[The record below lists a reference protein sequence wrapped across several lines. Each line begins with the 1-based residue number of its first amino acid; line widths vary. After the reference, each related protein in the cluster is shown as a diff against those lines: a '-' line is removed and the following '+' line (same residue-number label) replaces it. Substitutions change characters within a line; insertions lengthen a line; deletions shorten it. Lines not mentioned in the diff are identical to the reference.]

1 MKVTVENKKGLQ
13 KDLKVFID
21 KNTISGYLDE
31 KYEEIR
37 KDVVLKGFRP
47 GKVPTEILKRQFG
60 KAVYGEVI
68 DKVLKDSTT
77 KALEENKIKPA
88 GQPKID
94 LKSFGEG
101 KDLEYIISVTE
112 LPNIDVS
119 SITKLKVDEYE
130 VKIDAK
136 ETDKR
141 IEQIAKSQN
150 NFKAA
155 EDSYISK
162 NNDLV
167 VFDYKA
173 TVDGNDFEGNEG
185 KNTQLVL
192 GKDLFIKG
200 FDKQLEGVK
209 KNDTKKVEVNLPENF
224 PKKEL
229 VNKKAIFECKINEVK
244 KPEEVKINDDFAK
257 TLGAKDL
264 NNLKELISK
273 QINDEFKNSLDLI
286 SKRQVLEQIEKQKI
300 DDLPQNLIDQE
311 VQILSHGMK
320 EDELKK
326 NKKSLEDQA
335 QKRIKTGLILNAFGE
350 KNNIK
355 VSQDEVNA
363 EIQKQLRMMPGQE
376 KMVKEYYEK
385 NPSAIDGIRGSIYE
399 EKIIDQIK
407 KTAKVNKKQ
416 ISKDEAEKIL
426 KAENEKNL
434 KEQEKLAKHNHDH
447 DHDHDHDGDHDHD
460 HADHDGHDHSAHEH
474 PEHGLNGGHMVKLE
488 DGSEIEVALNKEDD
502 AFAIFPATPADVSS
516 IKMISKVGEEETTYE
531 FAASESE
538 DSAGAFLLTSPELA
552 TAVRMGDTVEVTLVV
567 ETKDGS
573 TSAKYQHHE
582 H

>member
-21 KNTISGYLDE
+21 KKTISGYMDE
-31 KYEEIR
+31 KYDEIR

-68 DKVLKDSTT
+68 DKVLKDTTT

-101 KDLEYIISVTE
+101 KDLEYIITVTE

-119 SITKLKVDEYE
+119 SINNIKVDDYE
-130 VKIDAK
+130 VKIDNT

-141 IEQIAKSQN
+141 IDQIAKSQN
-150 NFKAA
+150 NFKEVDEKYAA
-155 EDSYISK
+155 K
-162 NNDLV
+162 TKDLV
-167 VFDYKA
+167 AFDYKA
-173 TVDGNDFEGNEG
+173 TVDGNNFEGNEG

-229 VNKKAIFECKINEVK
+229 INKKAVFDCKINSVK
-244 KPEEVKINDDFAK
+244 TPEDVKINDDFAK
-257 TLGAKDL
+257 TLGATDL

-286 SKRQVLEQIEKQKI
+286 SKKQILEQIEKQKL
-300 DDLPQNLIDQE
+300 DDLPQNLIEQE
-311 VQILSHGMK
+311 VQILSQGMK

-326 NKKSLEDQA
+326 NKKSLEEQA

-363 EIQKQLRMMPGQE
+363 EIQKQFRMMPGQE

-399 EKIIDQIK
+399 EKIINEIK
-407 KTAKVNKKQ
+407 KSAKVNKKQ

-434 KEQEKLAKHNHDH
+434 KEQEKLAKQSTD
-447 DHDHDHDGDHDHD
+447 
-460 HADHDGHDHSAHEH
+460 EKKTK
-474 PEHGLNGGHMVKLE
+474 VKE
-488 DGSEIEVALNKEDD
+488 NKETVSKK
-502 AFAIFPATPADVSS
+502 PKTPAKKKVQAKKVS
-516 IKMISKVGEEETTYE
+516 KK
-531 FAASESE
+531 
-538 DSAGAFLLTSPELA
+538 
-552 TAVRMGDTVEVTLVV
+552 
-567 ETKDGS
+567 
-573 TSAKYQHHE
+573 
-582 H
+582 

>member
-119 SITKLKVDEYE
+119 SITKLKVDEYV
-130 VKIDAK
+130 VKIDTK

-173 TVDGNDFEGNEG
+173 TVDGNYFEGNEG

-300 DDLPQNLIDQE
+300 DDLPQNLINQE

-326 NKKSLEDQA
+326 NKKSLEEQA
-335 QKRIKTGLILNAFGE
+335 QKRIKTGLILNALGE

-447 DHDHDHDGDHDHD
+447 DHDHDHNKDKKKSDKKETSL
-460 HADHDGHDHSAHEH
+460 AKKTS
-474 PEHGLNGGHMVKLE
+474 VKKAKT
-488 DGSEIEVALNKEDD
+488 VTKKAK
-502 AFAIFPATPADVSS
+502 ATKKVS
-516 IKMISKVGEEETTYE
+516 KK
-531 FAASESE
+531 
-538 DSAGAFLLTSPELA
+538 
-552 TAVRMGDTVEVTLVV
+552 
-567 ETKDGS
+567 
-573 TSAKYQHHE
+573 
-582 H
+582 

>member
-21 KNTISGYLDE
+21 KKTISGYMDE
-31 KYEEIR
+31 KYDEIR

-68 DKVLKDSTT
+68 DKVLKDTTT

-101 KDLEYIISVTE
+101 KDLEYIITVTE

-119 SITKLKVDEYE
+119 SINKIKVDDYE
-130 VKIDAK
+130 VKIDNT

-141 IEQIAKSQN
+141 IDQIAKSQN
-150 NFKAA
+150 NFKEVDEKYTA
-155 EDSYISK
+155 K
-162 NNDLV
+162 TKDLV
-167 VFDYKA
+167 AFDYKA

-192 GKDLFIKG
+192 GKNLFIKG

-229 VNKKAIFECKINEVK
+229 INKKAVFDCKINSVK
-244 KPEEVKINDDFAK
+244 TPEDVKINDDFAK
-257 TLGAKDL
+257 TLGATDL

-286 SKRQVLEQIEKQKI
+286 SKKQILEQIEKQKL
-300 DDLPQNLIDQE
+300 DDLPQNLIEQE
-311 VQILSHGMK
+311 VQILSQGMK

-326 NKKSLEDQA
+326 NKKSLEEQA

-363 EIQKQLRMMPGQE
+363 EIQKQFRMMPGQE

-399 EKIIDQIK
+399 EKIINEIK
-407 KTAKVNKKQ
+407 KSAKVNKKQ

-434 KEQEKLAKHNHDH
+434 KEQEKLAKQSTD
-447 DHDHDHDGDHDHD
+447 
-460 HADHDGHDHSAHEH
+460 EKKTK
-474 PEHGLNGGHMVKLE
+474 VKE
-488 DGSEIEVALNKEDD
+488 NKETVSKK
-502 AFAIFPATPADVSS
+502 PKTPAKKKVQAKKVS
-516 IKMISKVGEEETTYE
+516 KK
-531 FAASESE
+531 
-538 DSAGAFLLTSPELA
+538 
-552 TAVRMGDTVEVTLVV
+552 
-567 ETKDGS
+567 
-573 TSAKYQHHE
+573 
-582 H
+582 

>member
-21 KNTISGYLDE
+21 KKTISGYMDE
-31 KYEEIR
+31 KYDEIR

-68 DKVLKDSTT
+68 DKVLKDTTT

-101 KDLEYIISVTE
+101 KDLEYIITVTE

-119 SITKLKVDEYE
+119 SINKIKVDDYE
-130 VKIDAK
+130 VKIDNT

-141 IEQIAKSQN
+141 IDQIAKSQN
-150 NFKAA
+150 NFKEVDEKYAA
-155 EDSYISK
+155 K
-162 NNDLV
+162 TKDLV
-167 VFDYKA
+167 AFDYKA

-209 KNDTKKVEVNLPENF
+209 KNDSKKVEVNLPENF

-229 VNKKAIFECKINEVK
+229 INKKAVFDCKINSVK
-244 KPEEVKINDDFAK
+244 TPEDVKINDDFAK
-257 TLGAKDL
+257 TLGATDL

-286 SKRQVLEQIEKQKI
+286 SKKQILEQIEKQKL
-300 DDLPQNLIDQE
+300 DDLPQNLIEQE
-311 VQILSHGMK
+311 VQILSQGMK

-326 NKKSLEDQA
+326 NKKSLEEQA

-363 EIQKQLRMMPGQE
+363 EIQKQFRMMPGQE

-399 EKIIDQIK
+399 EKIINEIK
-407 KTAKVNKKQ
+407 KSAKVNKKQ

-434 KEQEKLAKHNHDH
+434 KEQEKLAKQSTD
-447 DHDHDHDGDHDHD
+447 
-460 HADHDGHDHSAHEH
+460 EKKTK
-474 PEHGLNGGHMVKLE
+474 VKE
-488 DGSEIEVALNKEDD
+488 NKETVSKKLK
-502 AFAIFPATPADVSS
+502 TPAKKKVQAKKVS
-516 IKMISKVGEEETTYE
+516 KK
-531 FAASESE
+531 
-538 DSAGAFLLTSPELA
+538 
-552 TAVRMGDTVEVTLVV
+552 
-567 ETKDGS
+567 
-573 TSAKYQHHE
+573 
-582 H
+582 

>member
-21 KNTISGYLDE
+21 KKTISGYMDE
-31 KYEEIR
+31 KYDEIR

-47 GKVPTEILKRQFG
+47 GKVPTDILKRQFG

-68 DKVLKDSTT
+68 DKVLKDTTT

-101 KDLEYIISVTE
+101 KDLEYIITVTE

-119 SITKLKVDEYE
+119 SINKIKVDDYQ
-130 VKIDAK
+130 VKIDNT

-141 IEQIAKSQN
+141 IDQIAKSQN
-150 NFKAA
+150 NFKEADEKYAA
-155 EDSYISK
+155 K
-162 NNDLV
+162 TKDLV
-167 VFDYKA
+167 AFYYKA

-229 VNKKAIFECKINEVK
+229 INKKAVFDCKINSVK
-244 KPEEVKINDDFAK
+244 TPEDVKINDDFAK
-257 TLGAKDL
+257 TLGATDL

-286 SKRQVLEQIEKQKI
+286 SKKQILEQIEKQKL
-300 DDLPQNLIDQE
+300 DDLPQNLIEQE
-311 VQILSHGMK
+311 VQILSQGMK

-326 NKKSLEDQA
+326 NKKSLEEQA

-363 EIQKQLRMMPGQE
+363 EIQKQFRMMPGQE

-399 EKIIDQIK
+399 EKIINEIK
-407 KTAKVNKKQ
+407 KSAKVNKKQ
-416 ISKDEAEKIL
+416 ISKNEAEKIL

-434 KEQEKLAKHNHDH
+434 KEQEKLAKQSTD
-447 DHDHDHDGDHDHD
+447 
-460 HADHDGHDHSAHEH
+460 EKKTK
-474 PEHGLNGGHMVKLE
+474 VKE
-488 DGSEIEVALNKEDD
+488 NKE
-502 AFAIFPATPADVSS
+502 TVSKKPKTS
-516 IKMISKVGEEETTYE
+516 TKKKVQAKKVSK
-531 FAASESE
+531 
-538 DSAGAFLLTSPELA
+538 
-552 TAVRMGDTVEVTLVV
+552 
-567 ETKDGS
+567 K
-573 TSAKYQHHE
+573 
-582 H
+582 

>member
-21 KNTISGYLDE
+21 KKTISGYMDE
-31 KYEEIR
+31 KYDEIR

-68 DKVLKDSTT
+68 DKVLKDTTT

-101 KDLEYIISVTE
+101 KDLEYIITVTE

-119 SITKLKVDEYE
+119 SINKIKVDDYE
-130 VKIDAK
+130 VKIDNT

-141 IEQIAKSQN
+141 IDQIAKSQN
-150 NFKAA
+150 NFKEVDEKYTA
-155 EDSYISK
+155 K
-162 NNDLV
+162 TKDLV
-167 VFDYKA
+167 AFDYKA

-229 VNKKAIFECKINEVK
+229 INKKAVFDCKINSVK
-244 KPEEVKINDDFAK
+244 TPEDVKINDDFAK
-257 TLGAKDL
+257 TLGATDL

-286 SKRQVLEQIEKQKI
+286 SKKQILEQIEKQKL
-300 DDLPQNLIDQE
+300 DDLPQNLIEQE
-311 VQILSHGMK
+311 VQILSQGMK

-326 NKKSLEDQA
+326 NKKSLEEQA

-363 EIQKQLRMMPGQE
+363 EIQKQFRMMPGQE

-399 EKIIDQIK
+399 EKIINEIK
-407 KTAKVNKKQ
+407 KSAKVNKKQ

-434 KEQEKLAKHNHDH
+434 KEQEKLAKQSTDKKKTK
-447 DHDHDHDGDHDHD
+447 
-460 HADHDGHDHSAHEH
+460 
-474 PEHGLNGGHMVKLE
+474 VKE
-488 DGSEIEVALNKEDD
+488 NKETVSKK
-502 AFAIFPATPADVSS
+502 PKTPAKKKVQAKKVS
-516 IKMISKVGEEETTYE
+516 KK
-531 FAASESE
+531 
-538 DSAGAFLLTSPELA
+538 
-552 TAVRMGDTVEVTLVV
+552 
-567 ETKDGS
+567 
-573 TSAKYQHHE
+573 
-582 H
+582 

>member
-21 KNTISGYLDE
+21 KKTISGYMDE
-31 KYEEIR
+31 KYDEIR

-68 DKVLKDSTT
+68 DKVLKDTTT

-119 SITKLKVDEYE
+119 SINKIQVDDYE
-130 VKIDAK
+130 VKIDNT

-141 IEQIAKSQN
+141 IDQIAKSQN
-150 NFKAA
+150 NFKEVDEKYTA
-155 EDSYISK
+155 K
-162 NNDLV
+162 TKDLV
-167 VFDYKA
+167 AFDYKA

-209 KNDTKKVEVNLPENF
+209 KNETKKVEVNLPENF

-229 VNKKAIFECKINEVK
+229 INKKAVFDCKINSVK
-244 KPEEVKINDDFAK
+244 TPEEVKINDDFAK

-286 SKRQVLEQIEKQKI
+286 SKKQILEQIEKQKL
-300 DDLPQNLIDQE
+300 DDLPQNLIEQE
-311 VQILSHGMK
+311 VQILSQGMK

-326 NKKSLEDQA
+326 NKKSLEEQA

-355 VSQDEVNA
+355 VSQDEVNT

-399 EKIIDQIK
+399 EKIINEIK
-407 KTAKVNKKQ
+407 KSAKVNKKQ

-434 KEQEKLAKHNHDH
+434 KEQEKLAKQSSVEKKTKV
-447 DHDHDHDGDHDHD
+447 DG
-460 HADHDGHDHSAHEH
+460 
-474 PEHGLNGGHMVKLE
+474 K
-488 DGSEIEVALNKEDD
+488 KEK
-502 AFAIFPATPADVSS
+502 ASKKAKTPAKKKTGSKKVS
-516 IKMISKVGEEETTYE
+516 KK
-531 FAASESE
+531 
-538 DSAGAFLLTSPELA
+538 
-552 TAVRMGDTVEVTLVV
+552 
-567 ETKDGS
+567 
-573 TSAKYQHHE
+573 
-582 H
+582 

>member
-21 KNTISGYLDE
+21 KKTISGYMDE
-31 KYEEIR
+31 KYDEIR

-68 DKVLKDSTT
+68 DKVLKDTTT

-101 KDLEYIISVTE
+101 KDLEYIITVTE

-119 SITKLKVDEYE
+119 SINKIKVDDYE
-130 VKIDAK
+130 VKIDNT

-141 IEQIAKSQN
+141 IDQIAKSQN
-150 NFKAA
+150 NFKEVDEKYAA
-155 EDSYISK
+155 K
-162 NNDLV
+162 TKDLV
-167 VFDYKA
+167 AFDYKA

-229 VNKKAIFECKINEVK
+229 INKKAVFDCKINSVK
-244 KPEEVKINDDFAK
+244 TPEDVKINDDFAK
-257 TLGAKDL
+257 TLGATDL

-286 SKRQVLEQIEKQKI
+286 SKKQILEQIEKQKL
-300 DDLPQNLIDQE
+300 DDLPQNLIEQE
-311 VQILSHGMK
+311 VQILSQGMK

-326 NKKSLEDQA
+326 NKKSLEEQA

-363 EIQKQLRMMPGQE
+363 EIQKQFRMMPGQE

-399 EKIIDQIK
+399 EKIINEIK
-407 KTAKVNKKQ
+407 KSAKVNKKQ

-434 KEQEKLAKHNHDH
+434 KEQEKLAKQSSVEKKTKVE
-447 DHDHDHDGDHDHD
+447 
-460 HADHDGHDHSAHEH
+460 AKKETVSKKAKS
-474 PEHGLNGGHMVKLE
+474 PAKKKT
-488 DGSEIEVALNKEDD
+488 GSKK
-502 AFAIFPATPADVSS
+502 VS
-516 IKMISKVGEEETTYE
+516 KK
-531 FAASESE
+531 
-538 DSAGAFLLTSPELA
+538 
-552 TAVRMGDTVEVTLVV
+552 
-567 ETKDGS
+567 
-573 TSAKYQHHE
+573 
-582 H
+582 

>member
-21 KNTISGYLDE
+21 KKTISGYMDE
-31 KYEEIR
+31 KYDEIR

-68 DKVLKDSTT
+68 DKVLKDTTT

-101 KDLEYIISVTE
+101 KDLEYIITVTE

-119 SITKLKVDEYE
+119 SINNIKVDDYE
-130 VKIDAK
+130 VKIDNT

-141 IEQIAKSQN
+141 IDQIAKSQN
-150 NFKAA
+150 NFKEVDEKYAA
-155 EDSYISK
+155 K
-162 NNDLV
+162 TKDLV
-167 VFDYKA
+167 AFDYKA

-229 VNKKAIFECKINEVK
+229 INKKAVFDCKINSVK
-244 KPEEVKINDDFAK
+244 TPEDVKINDDFAK
-257 TLGAKDL
+257 TLGATDL

-286 SKRQVLEQIEKQKI
+286 SKKQILEQIEKQKL
-300 DDLPQNLIDQE
+300 DDLPQNLIEQE
-311 VQILSHGMK
+311 VQILSQGMK

-326 NKKSLEDQA
+326 NKKSLEEQA

-363 EIQKQLRMMPGQE
+363 EIQKQFRMMPGQE

-399 EKIIDQIK
+399 EKIINEIK
-407 KTAKVNKKQ
+407 KSAKVNKKQ

-426 KAENEKNL
+426 KAENEKNF
-434 KEQEKLAKHNHDH
+434 KEQEKLAKQSTD
-447 DHDHDHDGDHDHD
+447 
-460 HADHDGHDHSAHEH
+460 EKKTK
-474 PEHGLNGGHMVKLE
+474 VKE
-488 DGSEIEVALNKEDD
+488 NKE
-502 AFAIFPATPADVSS
+502 TVS
-516 IKMISKVGEEETTYE
+516 KNPKPLQRKKSKQKR
-531 FAASESE
+531 
-538 DSAGAFLLTSPELA
+538 LA
-552 TAVRMGDTVEVTLVV
+552 KSNHKLY
-567 ETKDGS
+567 K
-573 TSAKYQHHE
+573 
-582 H
+582 

>member
-21 KNTISGYLDE
+21 KKTISGYMDE
-31 KYEEIR
+31 KYDEIR

-68 DKVLKDSTT
+68 DKVLKDTTT

-101 KDLEYIISVTE
+101 KDLEYIITVTE

-119 SITKLKVDEYE
+119 SINKIKVDDYE
-130 VKIDAK
+130 VKIDNT

-141 IEQIAKSQN
+141 IDQIAKSQN
-150 NFKAA
+150 NFKEVDEKYAA
-155 EDSYISK
+155 K
-162 NNDLV
+162 TKDLV
-167 VFDYKA
+167 AFDYKA

-209 KNDTKKVEVNLPENF
+209 KNDSKKVEVNFPENF

-229 VNKKAIFECKINEVK
+229 INKKAVFDCKINSVK
-244 KPEEVKINDDFAK
+244 TPEDVKINDDFAK
-257 TLGAKDL
+257 TLGATDL

-286 SKRQVLEQIEKQKI
+286 SKKQILEQIEKQKL
-300 DDLPQNLIDQE
+300 DDLPQNLIEQE
-311 VQILSHGMK
+311 VQILSQGMK

-326 NKKSLEDQA
+326 NKKSLEEQA

-363 EIQKQLRMMPGQE
+363 EIQKQFRMMPGQE

-399 EKIIDQIK
+399 EKIINEIK
-407 KTAKVNKKQ
+407 KSAKVNKKQ

-434 KEQEKLAKHNHDH
+434 KEQEKLAKQSTD
-447 DHDHDHDGDHDHD
+447 
-460 HADHDGHDHSAHEH
+460 EKKTK
-474 PEHGLNGGHMVKLE
+474 VKE
-488 DGSEIEVALNKEDD
+488 NKETVSKK
-502 AFAIFPATPADVSS
+502 PKTPAKKKVQAKKVS
-516 IKMISKVGEEETTYE
+516 KK
-531 FAASESE
+531 
-538 DSAGAFLLTSPELA
+538 
-552 TAVRMGDTVEVTLVV
+552 
-567 ETKDGS
+567 
-573 TSAKYQHHE
+573 
-582 H
+582 

>member
-21 KNTISGYLDE
+21 KKTISGYMDE
-31 KYEEIR
+31 KYDEIR

-68 DKVLKDSTT
+68 DKVLKDTTT

-101 KDLEYIISVTE
+101 KDLEYIITVTE

-119 SITKLKVDEYE
+119 SINKIKVDDYE
-130 VKIDAK
+130 VKIDNT

-141 IEQIAKSQN
+141 IDQIAKNQN
-150 NFKAA
+150 NFKEVDEKYAA
-155 EDSYISK
+155 K
-162 NNDLV
+162 TKDLV
-167 VFDYKA
+167 AFDYKA

-229 VNKKAIFECKINEVK
+229 INKKAVFDCKINSVK
-244 KPEEVKINDDFAK
+244 TPEEVKINDDFAK
-257 TLGAKDL
+257 TLGATDL

-286 SKRQVLEQIEKQKI
+286 SKKQILEQIEKQKL
-300 DDLPQNLIDQE
+300 DDLPQNLIEQE
-311 VQILSHGMK
+311 VQILSQGMK

-326 NKKSLEDQA
+326 NKKFLEDQA

-363 EIQKQLRMMPGQE
+363 EIQKQFRMMPGQE

-399 EKIIDQIK
+399 EKIINEIK
-407 KTAKVNKKQ
+407 KSAKVNKKQ

-434 KEQEKLAKHNHDH
+434 KEQEKLAKQSTD
-447 DHDHDHDGDHDHD
+447 
-460 HADHDGHDHSAHEH
+460 EKKTK
-474 PEHGLNGGHMVKLE
+474 VKE
-488 DGSEIEVALNKEDD
+488 NKETVSKK
-502 AFAIFPATPADVSS
+502 PKTPAKKKVQAKKVS
-516 IKMISKVGEEETTYE
+516 KK
-531 FAASESE
+531 
-538 DSAGAFLLTSPELA
+538 
-552 TAVRMGDTVEVTLVV
+552 
-567 ETKDGS
+567 
-573 TSAKYQHHE
+573 
-582 H
+582 